1 MHTTRRN
8 FLAGLPL
15 VFLGWIPAI
24 AAHPRVASLDWALAE
39 TLLALGHAPVA
50 IIAASDWRR
59 FVIEPALPAA
69 VTDLGLQQE
78 INLELLARLRPDL
91 ILTSPFV
98 QSLDDVLPRIAETH
112 SLSIFEPGPVPLEH
126 PRTLMRSIA
135 ALLGLEA
142 RAEHLL
148 ADAERTFDAC
158 RARLDRLSLPPL
170 LIVTFIDPRHARV
183 YGGAGIFQN
192 VLDRLGLANAW
203 PGETGYW
210 GFTTTGIERLAI
222 DRRLH
227 LVAIG
232 PVPPDIDNALS
243 KSPLWRRLPF
253 VVAGRTTTL
262 PPVFM
267 FGAMPAAL
275 RFAELLTA
283 ELEVRYA

>member
-1 MHTTRRN
+1 MDTTRRT

-15 VFLGWIPAI
+15 VFLGWSPAI
-24 AAHPRVASLDWALAE
+24 AGRQRVASLDWALAE
-39 TLLALGHAPVA
+39 TLLALGHPPVA
-50 IIAASDWRR
+50 IVAASDWRR
-59 FVIEPALPAA
+59 FVIEPALPAG

-78 INLELLARLRPDL
+78 VNLELLARLRPDL

-98 QSLDDVLPRIAETH
+98 QNLGDVLPRIAETH
-112 SLSIFEPGPVPLEH
+112 SLSIFEPGSVPLEH
-126 PRTLMRSIA
+126 PRTLTRSIA
-135 ALLGLEA
+135 ALLGIEA
-142 RAEHLL
+142 RAERLL
-148 ADAERTFDAC
+148 DDAERIFDAC

-192 VLDRLGLANAW
+192 VLDRLDLVNAW

-243 KSPLWRRLPF
+243 KSPLWRQLPF
-253 VVAGRTTTL
+253 VAAGRTTTL